1 MIFLSKR
8 YQKNNLMRN
17 LSLIIKR
24 EFNSRVRNKSFV
36 VMTILSP
43 LIFVGMIFLVA
54 YLSSLNNEEIRSVAV
69 LDNSG
74 FFENTL
80 EDSDNIIFKKLEDID
95 LDSAKII
102 SEEGDYHGL
111 LFIPESNDIST
122 LDQNVE
128 FYVKGSPSVSVVQ
141 YIEKSLNA
149 TITNLK
155 LERDGVDLLK
165 IKASKSNV
173 DLKIENYKGEQ
184 TSKMSSWIKAIFG
197 GIAGYLLMMFIIIY
211 GNMVMRSVIEEKT
224 NRIIEIIISSV
235 KPYHLMMGKIMGT
248 SLAGITQFLIWVVLG
263 SILMLVATTVFGVNI
278 EPSSMPNQEMMDTAN
293 NSAMQAIIYD
303 IARLPIATLIFSFLI
318 YFIGGYFLYSSIY
331 AAIGAAVDN
340 ETDTQQFMLPI
351 IIPLMLAMYVGFF
364 AVIENPHG
372 TIAVIF
378 SHIPLT
384 SPIVMLMR
392 IPFGVPW
399 WEILISML
407 LLFATFAFVVWFAA
421 KIYRVGILMYGKKPT
436 YKELY
441 KWLKY

>member
-1 MIFLSKR
+1 
-8 YQKNNLMRN
+8 MRN
-17 LSLIIKR
+17 LPLIIKR
-24 EFNSRVRNKSFV
+24 EFNSRVRNKSFI

-43 LIFVGMIFLVA
+43 LIIVGMVFLVV
-54 YLSSLNNEEIRSVAV
+54 YLSGLNSEEVRTIAV
-69 LDNSG
+69 LDKTQL
-74 FFENTL
+74 FTEAF
-80 EDSDNIIFKKLEDID
+80 EDSENLKFKQLTDID
-95 LDSAKII
+95 LESAKTI
-102 SEEGDYHGL
+102 SQTSEYHGL
-111 LFIPESNDIST
+111 LYIPETEDLNQLDKNIQFFIEDSPNIST
-122 LDQNVE
+122 IQN
-128 FYVKGSPSVSVVQ
+128 
-141 YIEKSLNA
+141 IEKTLN
-149 TITNLK
+149 THITNLK
-155 LERDGVDLLK
+155 LENEGVDLLK
-165 IKASKSNV
+165 IETSKTNV
-173 DLKIENYKGEQ
+173 DIKIENYQGEQ
-184 TSKMSSWIKAIFG
+184 TSKMASWIKAIFG
-197 GIAGYLLMMFIIIY
+197 GAAGYLLMMFIIIY

-235 KPYHLMMGKIMGT
+235 KPYHLMMGKIIGT
-248 SLAGITQFLIWVVLG
+248 SLAGVTQFLIWVVLG
-263 SILMLVATTVFGVNI
+263 GVLMVIATSIFGLNL
-278 EPSSMPNQEMMDTAN
+278 EPSTMPNQEMIDQT
-293 NSAMQAIIYD
+293 SASGMQAVLYD
-303 IARLPIATLIFSFLI
+303 IARLPLGTLIISFLI

-340 ETDTQQFMLPI
+340 ETDTQQFMFPI

-372 TIAVIF
+372 SVAVIF

-407 LLFATFAFVVWFAA
+407 LLFATFALVVWFAA

>member
-95 LDSAKII
+95 LYSAKII

-165 IKASKSNV
+165 IEASKSNV